1 MFHHFHK
8 DKRAMS
14 CICSSNKIVGGKE
27 FLGPVLGG
35 IGGGR
40 MKDDDDDD
48 SEKRTLQVENR
59 DLAHGDFL

>member
-1 MFHHFHK
+1 M
-8 DKRAMS
+8 A
-14 CICSSNKIVGGKE
+14 GKE

-35 IGGGR
+35 VGGGR

>member
-1 MFHHFHK
+1 MFLHFHK

-14 CICSSNKIVGGKE
+14 CVCSSNKIVGGKE

-35 IGGGR
+35 KEGGR
-40 MKDDDDDD
+40 MKDGDDDP
-48 SEKRTLQVENR
+48 EKRTLQVEHR